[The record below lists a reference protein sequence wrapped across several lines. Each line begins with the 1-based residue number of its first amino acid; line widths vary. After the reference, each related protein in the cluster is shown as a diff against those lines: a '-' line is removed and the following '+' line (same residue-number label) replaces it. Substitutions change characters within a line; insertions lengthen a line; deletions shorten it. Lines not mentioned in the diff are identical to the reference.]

1 MVRFDSAIASLYG
14 VFLMCPLTC
23 RTLLA
28 LMFFIVGID
37 ACGISAPLSLLIFM
51 VNSYVNCLFQ
61 INFPFLL
68 FIQVTETKL
77 DSFLDTS
84 ETNKPSIIL
93 LSTKPLPSLL
103 YQLVAFSNKEWQS
116 FGFVSLKDSSAESI
130 RKRFHA
136 DNENPTVMIFKD
148 NAAVPDVVVMVISLT
163 QFFCFF
169 VLFF

>member
-1 MVRFDSAIASLYG
+1 MQYFSSVILIDVVR
-14 VFLMCPLTC
+14 VK
-23 RTLLA
+23 
-28 LMFFIVGID
+28 
-37 ACGISAPLSLLIFM
+37 
-51 VNSYVNCLFQ
+51 SYVNCFFQ
-61 INFPFLL
+61 INFPFFL
-68 FIQVTETKL
+68 FIQVTEKKL

-136 DNENPTVMIFKD
+136 DTENPTVMIFKD
-148 NAAVPDVVVMVISLT
+148 NTAVPDVVVMVISLLKLN
-163 QFFCFF
+163 FF
-169 VLFF
+169 VSLFYFFSVMMLLKFDSV

>member
-1 MVRFDSAIASLYG
+1 MNF
-14 VFLMCPLTC
+14 
-23 RTLLA
+23 
-28 LMFFIVGID
+28 
-37 ACGISAPLSLLIFM
+37 
-51 VNSYVNCLFQ
+51 LFQ

-68 FIQVTETKL
+68 FIQVTEKKL

-84 ETNKPSIIL
+84 ETNKPSLIL

-136 DNENPTVMIFKD
+136 DTENPTVMIFKD
-148 NAAVPDVVVMVISLT
+148 NTAVPDVVVMVISLLKLNLFVSLFY
-163 QFFCFF
+163 FF
-169 VLFF
+169 

>member
-1 MVRFDSAIASLYG
+1 MQYFSSVILIDVVR
-14 VFLMCPLTC
+14 VK
-23 RTLLA
+23 
-28 LMFFIVGID
+28 
-37 ACGISAPLSLLIFM
+37 
-51 VNSYVNCLFQ
+51 SYVNCLFQ
-61 INFPFLL
+61 INFPFFL
-68 FIQVTETKL
+68 FIQVTEKKL

-136 DNENPTVMIFKD
+136 DTENPTVMIFKD
-148 NAAVPDVVVMVISLT
+148 NTAVPDVVVMVILLPKLI
-163 QFFCFF
+163 FLFLCFIF
-169 VLFF
+169 LVL